1 MPARGS
7 QLVLAGRRGRHR
19 ALLAVALSACALLV
33 VSAPAALAGPHP
45 PDLAVALGSTTA
57 VSGDLS
63 TGGFAA
69 WGAAMW
75 PVDELWSFGVEG
87 IVNDAGNHL
96 QEVYSGG
103 TPLGTVEERHRFAW
117 GGGWRL
123 DARLPGPGR
132 WEPLATVTWDAVR
145 IQDDQR
151 GTVLAAESSSG
162 LGVGLELRRPV
173 LQHSTVGVGVRYHHL
188 FNDTLDRFMTAA
200 VEWGWRFGKT
210 P

>member
-1 MPARGS
+1 MNPLRSLLKSARR
-7 QLVLAGRRGRHR
+7 AG
-19 ALLAVALSACALLV
+19 AVAALLV
-33 VSAPAALAGPHP
+33 AAVLPASAGPHV
-45 PDLAVALGSTTA
+45 PDLSIALGGTGA
-57 VSGDLS
+57 VGGDLA
-63 TGGFAA
+63 TGGYAA

-75 PVDELWSFGVEG
+75 PVDDFWSFGVEAM
-87 IVNDAGNHL
+87 VNDAGNDIR
-96 QEVYSGG
+96 EVFSGT
-103 TPLGTVEERHRFAW
+103 TPRGEVEQRHRFAW

-151 GTVLAAESSSG
+151 GTILAAESANG
-162 LGVGLELRRPV
+162 IGVGLELRRPV

-188 FNDTLDRFMTAA
+188 FNDTLDGFMTAA

>member
-1 MPARGS
+1 MRTHRSPFEKRAR
-7 QLVLAGRRGRHR
+7 RI
-19 ALLAVALSACALLV
+19 VALAAMVASLALPTGLA
-33 VSAPAALAGPHP
+33 SAGPRV
-45 PDLAVALGSTTA
+45 PDLSVALGGTTA
-57 VSGDLS
+57 VSGDLT

-75 PVDELWSFGVEG
+75 PVDDLWSFGVEA
-87 IVNDAGNHL
+87 IVNDAGNDIH
-96 QEVYSGG
+96 EVFRGA
-103 TPLGTVEERHRFAW
+103 TPLGELEHRHRFAW

-123 DARLPGPGR
+123 DAHLPGPGR

-151 GTVLAAESSSG
+151 GTVLAAESANG
-162 LGVGLELRRPV
+162 IGVGLEMRRPV
-173 LQHSTVGVGVRYHHL
+173 LQHSTVGIGVRYHHL
-188 FNDTLDRFMTAA
+188 FNDTLDGFMTAA

>member
-1 MPARGS
+1 MNALRSLPKSARR
-7 QLVLAGRRGRHR
+7 AG
-19 ALLAVALSACALLV
+19 AVAALAVAAVLPASP
-33 VSAPAALAGPHP
+33 VSAGPHV
-45 PDLAVALGSTTA
+45 PDLSVALGGTGA
-57 VSGDLS
+57 VAGDLTS
-63 TGGFAA
+63 GGYAA

-75 PVDELWSFGVEG
+75 PVDDFWSFGVEAM
-87 IVNDAGNHL
+87 VNDAGNDIH
-96 QEVYSGG
+96 EVFSGT
-103 TPLGTVEERHRFAW
+103 TPRGEVEQRHRFVW

-151 GTVLAAESSSG
+151 GTVLAAESTNG
-162 LGVGLELRRPV
+162 IGVGLELRRPV

-188 FNDTLDRFMTAA
+188 FNDTLDGFMTAA

>member
-1 MPARGS
+1 MRPLRVSIEEPARRIAAVAAVVAA
-7 QLVLAGRRGRHR
+7 LVLPAG
-19 ALLAVALSACALLV
+19 LAS
-33 VSAPAALAGPHP
+33 AGPHV
-45 PDLAVALGSTTA
+45 PDLSVALGGTEA
-57 VSGDLS
+57 VSGDLT

-75 PVDELWSFGVEG
+75 PVDDLWSFGVEA
-87 IVNDAGNHL
+87 IVNDAGNDI
-96 QEVYSGG
+96 QEVFSSG
-103 TPLGTVEERHRFAW
+103 TPVGKLENRHRFAW

-123 DARLPGPGR
+123 DAHLPGPGR

-151 GTVLAAESSSG
+151 GTILGAESSNG
-162 LGVGLELRRPV
+162 IGVGLELRRPI
-173 LQHSTVGVGVRYHHL
+173 LQHSTVGIGVRYHHL
-188 FNDTLDRFMTAA
+188 FNDTLDGFMTAA